1 MIGFERRRD
10 FNDFFNTS
18 LIGIQG
24 ELDNKQV
31 ERLRRIKLA
40 WNFYEGYHW
49 EEMPEQDTPEITVN
63 YCRAFVDKFVA
74 FELGKSFS
82 IATSKEMEGK
92 VITADG
98 RTVFEY
104 LEDVWVDNNQFLLT
118 TEIGQMKS
126 ITGDAWVQVRYFDP
140 TELEASDPFN
150 EYPDGRV
157 QLLLMPTSVVFPE
170 YDPHQRGVLT
180 KVTVMYTYE
189 KIVRTSILGKTR
201 KEQTLYKQI
210 WTKDECAIYDG
221 KGEPEVFPNRYGVI
235 PFVQIKNL
243 VVAGRNEGR
252 GDLEDIIP
260 LNTEYNM
267 KESNVSEIIDYH
279 AAPVTVVYGAKIGNL
294 EKGANKMWGGLS
306 KEARVENLELRSDLG
321 ASSNYINSLKLSM
334 CEVGGIPETVLG
346 GAQAI
351 SNTSGVALQYIN
363 LPLIEKTRLKRTS
376 TEDGLERLNKLILL
390 VSMFEG
396 LIKKPTDISTRDFFW
411 NEVSLP
417 DTLPKDMLLELQQ
430 IQQEMKMGLESRR
443 NAMKRIGKENIDELI
458 KEIDADMKENPCI
471 YGHVDPN
478 DPRHAPTEQTLNSG
492 FTNSQTPVEQV
503 RTEVTGKNGGGE

>member
-18 LIGIQG
+18 LIGLQG
-24 ELDNKQV
+24 ELDNRQV
-31 ERLRRIKLA
+31 ERLKRIKQA
-40 WNFYEGYHW
+40 WNFYDGYHW

-74 FELGKSFS
+74 FELGKAFS
-82 IATSKEMEGK
+82 IATSKKMEGK
-92 VITADG
+92 KITKDG

-104 LEDVWVDNNQFLLT
+104 LEDVWEDNNQYLFT
-118 TEIGQMKS
+118 TEMGQMKS
-126 ITGDAWVQVRYFDP
+126 ITGDAWVQVRYFEPD
-140 TELEASDPFN
+140 ELDDPFN
-150 EYPDGRV
+150 EYPDGRIK
-157 QLLLMPTSVVFPE
+157 LLLLPTSVVFPE
-170 YDPHQRGVLT
+170 YDPHQKGVLT
-180 KVTVMYTYE
+180 KVTIMYTYE
-189 KIVRTSILGKTR
+189 KTIKTPILGKTR

-210 WTKDECAIYDG
+210 WTKDECAIIDG
-221 KGEPEVFPNRYGVI
+221 KSEPEVIPNRYGAI

-306 KEARVENLELRSDLG
+306 KEARVENLELKSDLG
-321 ASSNYINSLKLSM
+321 ASSNYISNLKLAM

-396 LIKKPTDISTRDFFW
+396 LVRKPTDIATRDFFW

-458 KEIDADMKENPCI
+458 KEIDADMEKNPCI
-471 YGHVDPN
+471 YGHIDPN
-478 DPRHAPTEQTLNSG
+478 DPRHLSPEQTLNSG
-492 FTNSQTPVEQV
+492 MTNGQTPVEQV
-503 RTEVTGKNGGGE
+503 RTEITGQNGGAE